1 MICSSEKRFFTSH
14 LIGIGNW
21 APNGG
26 ATQNRGDVGSSNG
39 STILRARYLDS
50 KRPSKSSPR
59 RSSTALRIGVK
70 FADHKNQRH

>member
-50 KRPSKSSPR
+50 KRPAA
-59 RSSTALRIGVK
+59 STLIRNTNACEVVQ
-70 FADHKNQRH
+70 AT